1 DDIALT
7 IDTAR
12 IERRDEP
19 QAPASDDAPPRDDVG
34 RARPTAPA
42 AADGV
47 AIATYPEWDHV
58 LACERSDWTT
68 IVETAPS
75 PAPAAWSL
83 STPSANDDAVRR
95 VQALAKTATIGRR
108 LRQKRRSEGETLDI
122 DACIAAHVA
131 RRACQPPDHRVY
143 VRHVPGPRDLALLLL
158 LDLSESTNDADGD
171 GRTVL
176 AAERAAA
183 EVIAAAIDGAGD
195 ALAVHGFCSDGRHK
209 VFYTQ
214 LKDFDEPFDLPVRAR
229 LAGLRAGFSTRLG
242 AAMRHAGASLEARR
256 AFRRVLLLLTD
267 GEPADIDV
275 FDPLY
280 LVADARHVAQRLRQR
295 GVDVFALGIGA
306 GAHLARIVGP
316 HAVLQVPSIAA
327 LPARLL
333 QLYTR
338 LKR

>member
-1 DDIALT
+1 M
-7 IDTAR
+7 
-12 IERRDEP
+12 
-19 QAPASDDAPPRDDVG
+19 
-34 RARPTAPA
+34 
-42 AADGV
+42 
-47 AIATYPEWDHV
+47 
-58 LACERSDWTT
+58 
-68 IVETAPS
+68 
-75 PAPAAWSL
+75 
-83 STPSANDDAVRR
+83 
-95 VQALAKTATIGRR
+95 
-108 LRQKRRSEGETLDI
+108 
-122 DACIAAHVA
+122 
-131 RRACQPPDHRVY
+131 
-143 VRHVPGPRDLALLLL
+143 RHVPGPRDLALLL

-176 AAERAAA
+176 AAERAA
-183 EVIAAAIDGAGD
+183 AAAIDGAGD

-214 LKDFDEPFDLPVRAR
+214 LKDFDEPFDLPVRGR

-242 AAMRHAGASLEARR
+242 TAMRHAGAGLEARR

-306 GAHLARIVGP
+306 GVHLARIVGP
-316 HAVLQVPSIAA
+316 HAVLQMPDIAA